1 MRLTACLAN
10 SNLSRSDRGARQ
22 PGEITLTAIFALLL
36 LCGAACQAG
45 EIGTVTAI
53 SGKRVDIRLHNPNE
67 IEVSS
72 LVTIARYGRKF
83 VHPVTGG
90 IREEQIEIIAHGRI
104 ENIRGG
110 IGKVELSESVGTG
123 IRTNDAVVA
132 DTLGK
137 LGERLWVG
145 PRGETKLHERF
156 NGDLQNWSRRVGSWR
171 IAKGKLHAEI
181 NPDKG
186 YAQIMSKTQ
195 FGTNNSV
202 SFDLRVWKLGEK
214 ARIVFNLHDP
224 RTKQDQY
231 FFRIDEAGVKAVKI
245 QKDSDGKP
253 GAVLIA
259 SNDNF
264 QLEPKRTYTVTL
276 RREIWHL
283 GLDIDGV
290 QMISYLDTDHAQRGT
305 KLGFYAFDCKSKFD
319 NVKIIQFPKVAALP
333 SNELLAEA
341 GKIIHVDGN
350 SLWANL
356 KSDDVEAGDKF
367 PVARQTDVIRS
378 KRNEILFICYEKVGE
393 IEVME
398 PGTEVSHARLTDGD
412 RVTIGDVVFR
422 ERPSNRI
429 RAWQRPPPTT
439 N

>member
-1 MRLTACLAN
+1 MRLTACPAN
-10 SNLSRSDRGARQ
+10 SNFSCSNRGAHQ
-22 PGEITLTAIFALLL
+22 LGEVTLTAIIALLM
-36 LCGAACQAG
+36 LCTVASQAG

-53 SGKRVDIRLHNPNE
+53 NGEGADIRLYNPSE

-72 LVTIARYGRKF
+72 PVTIARYIKKF

-104 ENIRGG
+104 EEIRGP
-110 IGKVELSESVGTG
+110 IGRVEFDGSVGTG
-123 IRTNDAVVA
+123 IRTNDAIVA
-132 DTLGK
+132 ETLGK
-137 LGERLWVG
+137 PGERLWVR
-145 PRGETKLHERF
+145 PRGETKLHDRF
-156 NGDLQNWSRRVGSWR
+156 NGDLHNWSRRVGSWR

-181 NPDKG
+181 NPAKG
-186 YAQIMSKTQ
+186 YAQIMSTTQ

-231 FFRIDEAGVKAVKI
+231 FFRIDEAGVQAVKI
-245 QKDSDGKP
+245 QREGDEKS

-259 SNDNF
+259 SNENF

-276 RREIWHL
+276 RREVWHL
-283 GLDIDGV
+283 GLEIDGV
-290 QMISYLDTDHAQRGT
+290 EMISYLDTDYAHRGT

-319 NVKIIQFPKVAALP
+319 NVKIVQFPKVAALP
-333 SNELLAEA
+333 SNDLLAED
-341 GKIIHVDGN
+341 GKIIHVNGS

-367 PVARQTDVIRS
+367 PVARKTDVIRS

-393 IEVME
+393 IEVMD
-398 PGTEVSHARLTDGD
+398 PGPEVSQARLTDGN
-412 RVTIGDVVFR
+412 RVSIGDVVFR

-429 RAWQRPPPTT
+429 RAWQRPPPAA

>member
-1 MRLTACLAN
+1 MRLMACLAN
-10 SNLSRSDRGARQ
+10 SNFSRSDRSARQ
-22 PGEITLTAIFALLL
+22 PAAITLTTIVALLL
-36 LCGAACQAG
+36 LCAAACQAG

-72 LVTIARYGRKF
+72 LVTIARYIKKF

-90 IREEQIEIIAHGRI
+90 IQEEQIEIIAQGRI
-104 ENIRGG
+104 KDIQGA
-110 IGKVELSESVGTG
+110 IGRAELSESVGTG
-123 IRTNDAVVA
+123 IRTNDAAIA

-137 LGERLWVG
+137 PGERLWVG
-145 PRGETKLHERF
+145 PRGETKLNERF

-171 IAKGKLHAEI
+171 IEKGKLHAEI
-181 NPDKG
+181 DPAKG

-245 QKDSDGKP
+245 QRDSDGKS

-259 SNDNF
+259 SNDSF
-264 QLEPKRTYTVTL
+264 RLEPKRTYTVTL

-283 GLDIDGV
+283 GLYINGV
-290 QMISYLDTDHAQRGT
+290 QMISYLDTDYARRGT

-319 NVKIIQFPKVAALP
+319 NVRIIQFPKVAALS
-333 SNELLAEA
+333 SNDLLAED
-341 GKIIHVDGN
+341 GKIIHVNGN

-356 KSDDVEAGDKF
+356 RGDDVEAGDKF

-393 IEVME
+393 IEVLE
-398 PGTEVSHARLTDGD
+398 PGTEVSQARLTDGD

-429 RAWQRPPPTT
+429 HAWQRLPPGT